1 MNLYPVI
8 RIYNFRRIYGKGVV
22 RGKITLKRNS
32 MKYFKQ
38 FGIIAGVS
46 FIGELLN
53 AVLPFPIPASVYGL
67 VLMMVLLMT
76 KVVKLEMIQET
87 ADFLISVMAIFFL
100 PSAVSLMVNFEVMKG
115 NIVQLFVMCVV
126 STTVVTAVTGIVAQ
140 LVIKLTGK
148 KKEEQ

>member
-1 MNLYPVI
+1 
-8 RIYNFRRIYGKGVV
+8 
-22 RGKITLKRNS
+22 

-67 VLMMVLLMT
+67 VLMVVLLMT
-76 KVVKLEMIQET
+76 KVVKLDMIEDT

-100 PSAVSLMVNFEVMKG
+100 PSSVSLMVNMDIMQG
-115 NIVQLFVMCVV
+115 SIVKLLVMCVV
-126 STTVVTAVTGIVAQ
+126 STAVVTAVTGLVAQ
-140 LVIKLTGK
+140 LVIRLKNPNK
-148 KKEEQ
+148 KGEQ